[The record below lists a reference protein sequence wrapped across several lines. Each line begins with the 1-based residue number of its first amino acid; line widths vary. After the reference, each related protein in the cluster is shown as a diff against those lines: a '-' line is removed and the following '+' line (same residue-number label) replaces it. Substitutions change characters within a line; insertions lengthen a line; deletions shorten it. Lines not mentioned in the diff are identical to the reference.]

1 MKTRDFLALTLLAA
15 IWGASF
21 LFMRVSTPFLGPFA
35 TIWVRVS
42 VAALALWIGFMV
54 RGKKVAI
61 GSAWGKMILVG
72 AINAAIPFTLIS
84 AATLTLP
91 ASTASVINATTPLFT
106 AIMAWLVLK
115 EDLKWNHFLAF
126 ACGIGGVVA
135 LLGWSPLPFTKDV
148 VLAACMS
155 LGASMFYGIGGVY
168 VKKQLM
174 GFDGE
179 ILSFGQ
185 QAGAAIVLF
194 PMIFIQPPVTWSV
207 PFGVWLAVIVL
218 GVVCTSVAYLIY
230 FSLIRRIGPTK
241 TLSVT
246 FMVPFF
252 GVLWGAIFLHEA
264 LSVGTF
270 VGFGLILASLMI
282 LSEGEMIGL
291 RRKERA

>member
-15 IWGASF
+15 VWGASF
-21 LFMRVSTPFLGPFA
+21 LFMRVSTPYLGPFA

-54 RGKKVAI
+54 RGKKVKI
-61 GSAWGKMILVG
+61 GGAWGKMILVG
-72 AINAAIPFTLIS
+72 AINAAAPFTLIS

-115 EDLKWNHFLAF
+115 EELKWNHFLAF
-126 ACGIGGVVA
+126 ACGIGGVIA
-135 LLGWSPLPFTKDV
+135 LLGWSPLPFTHEV
-148 VLAACMS
+148 VVAAMMS
-155 LGASMFYGIGGVY
+155 LGASMFYGIGGVF
-168 VKKQLM
+168 VKKHMM

-179 ILSFGQ
+179 VLSFGQ

-218 GVVCTSVAYLIY
+218 GVVCTSFAYLIY
-230 FSLIRRIGPTK
+230 FSLIRRVGPTK

-264 LSVGTF
+264 LSLGTF
-270 VGFGLILASLMI
+270 VGFGLILTSLMI
-282 LSEGEMIGL
+282 LSEGEILGVK
-291 RRKERA
+291 RKERV

>member
-1 MKTRDFLALTLLAA
+1 MKTRDFLALTVLAA
-15 IWGASF
+15 VWGASF
-21 LFMRVSTPFLGPFA
+21 LFMRVSTPYLGPFA

-54 RGKKVAI
+54 RGKKVTI
-61 GSAWGKMILVG
+61 GRAWGKMILVG

-91 ASTASVINATTPLFT
+91 ASTASVINATTPLFA

-115 EDLKWNHFLAF
+115 ESLKWNHFLAF
-126 ACGIGGVVA
+126 ACGIGGVIA
-135 LLGWSPLPFTKDV
+135 LLGWSPLPFTHEV
-148 VLAACMS
+148 VLAAMMS

-168 VKKQLM
+168 VKKHMM

-179 ILSFGQ
+179 VLSFGQ

-194 PMIFIQPPVTWSV
+194 PMIFIQPPATWSV

-218 GVVCTSVAYLIY
+218 GVVCTSFAYLIY
-230 FSLIRRIGPTK
+230 FSLIRRVGPTK

-264 LSVGTF
+264 LSLGTF
-270 VGFGLILASLMI
+270 LGFGLILASLMI
-282 LSEGEMIGL
+282 LSEGEILGVK
-291 RRKERA
+291 RKERA